1 MADFDSVYLIIL
13 KFIGAVTREDNNST
27 AVKGRRLAVPDAKT
41 YVEVSG
47 KLLVWAVKSKSSHTR
62 AQFALLAST
71 YKNLVE
77 RAARKAREV
86 TSTRAVRPAWRQ
98 QRQPAR
104 AVDSP
109 MR

>member
-1 MADFDSVYLIIL
+1 M
-13 KFIGAVTREDNNST
+13 TREKDDST
-27 AVKGRRLAVPDAKT
+27 VEESRWALPDAKT

-62 AQFALLAST
+62 AQFALLASI
-71 YKNLVE
+71 YENLVE

-86 TSTRAVRPAWRQ
+86 VSSRAVRPARRQNSSRKGPWRQ
-98 QRQPAR
+98 QRQPAS

-109 MR
+109 AR